1 MGLTIVDDL
10 VNAIETGQHPRC
22 SGRDGRDALEIAIAM
37 RESHRRGGVRVDLPI
52 EDRGLLIR
60 SLEAIRGD
68 LPARVRQ
75 QMEQQRS

>member
-1 MGLTIVDDL
+1 M
-10 VNAIETGQHPRC
+10 
-22 SGRDGRDALEIAIAM
+22 DGRDALEIAIAM

-75 QMEQQRS
+75 QMEQQKG

>member
-1 MGLTIVDDL
+1 
-10 VNAIETGQHPRC
+10 
-22 SGRDGRDALEIAIAM
+22 M

-75 QMEQQRS
+75 QMEQQKG